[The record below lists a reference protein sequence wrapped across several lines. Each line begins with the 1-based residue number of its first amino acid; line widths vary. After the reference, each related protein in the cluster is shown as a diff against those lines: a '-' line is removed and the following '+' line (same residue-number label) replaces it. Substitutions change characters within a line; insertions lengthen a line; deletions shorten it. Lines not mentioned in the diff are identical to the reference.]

1 MRMVGEKTFINCPFC
16 GRELE
21 DSHDPS
27 ILCRYCGKKF
37 RRMDVFNED
46 EKMLRQTMII
56 DLSTTMSK
64 YKTTANVGMIFGA
77 ISLLGAVAM
86 LFSKEMTIIQWGLV
100 AFFAALT
107 AVWWILFG
115 INSAKYNASQSKL
128 FDLSGG
134 RRIE

>member
-1 MRMVGEKTFINCPFC
+1 MVNEKTFINCPFC

-21 DSHDPS
+21 DSHEPS

-46 EKMLRQTMII
+46 EKLLRQTMII

-64 YKTTANVGMIFGA
+64 YKTTANVGMIFGTVC
-77 ISLLGAVAM
+77 LLGAVAM
-86 LFSKEMTIIQWGLV
+86 LFSKEMLLVQWLLV

-107 AVWWILFG
+107 VVWWTLFG
-115 INSAKYNASQSKL
+115 INSAKYAASQSKL

>member
-1 MRMVGEKTFINCPFC
+1 MVGEKTFISCPFC
-16 GRELE
+16 NRELE

-27 ILCRYCGKKF
+27 ILCRFCGKKF

-46 EKMLRQTMII
+46 EKMMRQTMII
-56 DLSTTMSK
+56 DLSTTMSR
-64 YKTTANVGMIFGA
+64 YKISSNVGMAMGFLCLA
-77 ISLLGAVAM
+77 AAVAL
-86 LFSKEMTIIQWGLV
+86 LFSKEMMIYQWLLL

-107 AVWWILFG
+107 GVWWVIAG
-115 INSAKYNASQSKL
+115 INSAKYSKSQSKL